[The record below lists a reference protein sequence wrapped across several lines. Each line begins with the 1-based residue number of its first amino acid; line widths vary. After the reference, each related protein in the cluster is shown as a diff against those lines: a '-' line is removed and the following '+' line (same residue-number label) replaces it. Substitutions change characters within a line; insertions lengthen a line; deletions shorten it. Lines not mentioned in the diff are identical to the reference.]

1 MSYCSLVPLQDHELV
16 RIWDGMEWED
26 ETEDGMSIG
35 IEANGNM
42 DETQTRQVLYL
53 VTELFVWSFQQIG
66 HSIFSVIFIL
76 LYYIII

>member
-42 DETQTRQVLYL
+42 DEAQTSQVLYL
-53 VTELFVWSFQQIG
+53 VTELFV
-66 HSIFSVIFIL
+66 
-76 LYYIII
+76 